1 MLRDRFNNRGLVK
14 QYKDFLAWAM
24 DAHDKHKKVI
34 RPLVNAV
41 LVAAGVAKW
50 HRRLFGRPGYDK
62 ILLKPRADGLTL
74 AQQEEELKNIIEHSK
89 PLIIEHI
96 AFVTDNHGFDA
107 TPGDLFTRL
116 ADSDLDEDDLK
127 SLRELYSTRLQKALN
142 ARFPDRWLKRDRQDN
157 SQSSQP

>member
-1 MLRDRFNNRGLVK
+1 MIRDRLKNRGLVK

-24 DAHDKHKKVI
+24 DAHDKRKKVI

-62 ILLKPRADGLTL
+62 ILLIPRADGLTL
-74 AQQEEELKNIIEHSK
+74 AQQEEELKNIIEHAK
-89 PLIIEHI
+89 PFIIEHI

-116 ADSDLDEDDLK
+116 ADSDLDEDDLRN
-127 SLRELYSTRLQKALN
+127 LREFYNTRLQKALN
-142 ARFPDRWLKRDRQDN
+142 ARFPDRRLKRDRQDD